1 MEIGTI
7 IEYNGHIGPIKFV
20 NEWAITFT
28 VADSPNTL
36 REVNMVIYNH
46 CFNQIIVHD

>member
-7 IEYNGHIGPIKFV
+7 IEYNGHIGPIKFM
-20 NEWAITFT
+20 NEFSITFT
-28 VADSPNTL
+28 VAENPSTL

-46 CFNQIIVHD
+46 SFDKIIVHD